1 MNLIFLSNYF
11 NHHEKPL
18 CEALY
23 NTEGVDFLFIQ
34 TEKMEEERVKMGWGI
49 DTSSI
54 PYVKNYADAPE
65 ENKKLVMDADAVIF
79 GGIDD
84 ESYIMDRLEAGKLT
98 LRYQESIYKEGRWKF
113 VSPKGLK
120 KKQHDHTRF
129 NDSPV
134 YLLCAGAYV
143 AKDFSLI
150 NAYKGKKYVWG
161 YFPEARRYDINSLLD
176 KKNESGVCEI
186 LWSGRMTDWKHPE
199 LAIDT
204 AVYLNFEGI
213 PFHLTMAGGGD
224 MEEELRKRVHDAGL
238 DGKVSFT
245 GFLRPSEIRSLMEKA
260 SVYLFTSSRKEG
272 WGAVLN
278 ESMNSGCA
286 VVASYDA
293 GSVPFMV
300 RDGENGFT
308 FNNKKD
314 LFKKT
319 EKLLADDE
327 LRKKLG
333 KNAYITVRDKW
344 NAELAAERLSGWLLT
359 GCMEVPELYLSESAP
374 DWLKDIPAPMDMVS
388 KEI

>member
-1 MNLIFLSNYF
+1 
-11 NHHEKPL
+11 
-18 CEALY
+18 
-23 NTEGVDFLFIQ
+23 
-34 TEKMEEERVKMGWGI
+34 
-49 DTSSI
+49 
-54 PYVKNYADAPE
+54 
-65 ENKKLVMDADAVIF
+65 
-79 GGIDD
+79 
-84 ESYIMDRLEAGKLT
+84 
-98 LRYQESIYKEGRWKF
+98 
-113 VSPKGLK
+113 
-120 KKQHDHTRF
+120 
-129 NDSPV
+129 
-134 YLLCAGAYV
+134 
-143 AKDFSLI
+143 
-150 NAYKGKKYVWG
+150 
-161 YFPEARRYDINSLLD
+161 
-176 KKNESGVCEI
+176 
-186 LWSGRMTDWKHPE
+186 
-199 LAIDT
+199 
-204 AVYLNFEGI
+204 
-213 PFHLTMAGGGD
+213 
-224 MEEELRKRVHDAGL
+224 
-238 DGKVSFT
+238 
-245 GFLRPSEIRSLMEKA
+245 MEKA

-359 GCMEVPELYLSESAP
+359 GCVEVPELYLSESAP